1 MRAKSWR
8 VGMLCAVL
16 ALATSGRS
24 YEIIRD
30 GSEAAAVRFAP
41 GLITM
46 QIKLPASPILSDGS
60 NFSTSVQEA
69 MNQWNA
75 WLGASQFNGVL
86 ATEGSGGDRNGINEI
101 FRSFTTYGQ
110 SFGANTLAVAIS
122 YRASTLEN
130 DGTYRRTQADVIF
143 NQAKS
148 WDSYR
153 GATRS
158 ATDIR
163 RVALHE
169 LGHVLG
175 LDHPDQSGQAGSPI
189 MNSFITSVDSL
200 QQDDIDGAQYLYG
213 APAPVVRPAN
223 DDFVNAELVTLVN
236 NSVQVNGRSTS
247 ATKESGEP
255 NHAPGE
261 IGGPSVWWKVV
272 APSNGSLTVA
282 TAGTKF
288 DTMLGAYTGTAV
300 NALTQ
305 LAANDDI
312 VTPAEDPSPTRPR
325 TSAVT
330 IPINAYLTYYFAVD
344 GWDREAGSIILSF
357 THSPSGQPVAQSITF
372 GALSDRPFNS
382 TAIPL
387 SATASSTLPVSF
399 NVVSGPATITGTN
412 LTLTGTGTVVVR
424 ASQVGDANYNAAPA
438 VDRSFVVTPNF
449 DSWNLDH
456 FNTQERANASI
467 SGPTADPDGDGLSNL
482 VEYALALN
490 PRAANANGTGLADRT
505 ETEWTFTYS
514 RPAER
519 SDVLYEVETSTD
531 LTTWSTTG
539 VTHTRTATGATETWR
554 ASVPVSVSEN
564 LFFRL
569 RVTR

>member
-1 MRAKSWR
+1 MSAKLWR
-8 VGMLCAVL
+8 GSICCAVL
-16 ALATSGRS
+16 AWATSGQG

-30 GSEAAAVRFAP
+30 GSEAAAVKFGP
-41 GLITM
+41 GSITM
-46 QIKLPASPILSDGS
+46 QIKLGTTPLLSDGS
-60 NFSTSVQEA
+60 NYSTSVQEA
-69 MNQWNA
+69 MQQWNA
-75 WLGASQFNGVL
+75 WLGASQFSGVI
-86 ATEGSGGDRNGINEI
+86 AAAGDGGDRNGINEM
-101 FRSFTTYGQ
+101 FFSSTTYGQ

-122 YRASTLEN
+122 YRASTLES
-130 DGTYRRTQADVIF
+130 DGSYRRTQADVIF
-143 NQAKS
+143 NIART

-158 ATDIR
+158 ATDLR

-175 LDHPDQSGQAGSPI
+175 LDHPDESGQAGSPI
-189 MNSFITSVDSL
+189 MNSFISSVDSL

-223 DDFVNAELVTLVN
+223 DDFVDAQLVTLVN
-236 NSVQVNGRSTS
+236 HSAQVTGRSTS
-247 ATKESGEP
+247 ATKEVGEP
-255 NHAPGE
+255 NHAPNE
-261 IGGPSVWWKVV
+261 IGGPSVWWKIV

-330 IPINAYLTYYFAVD
+330 IPVNAYLTYYFAVD
-344 GWDREAGSIILSF
+344 GWDRESGSIILSF
-357 THSPSGQPVAQSITF
+357 AHSPSGQPVAQTITF

-387 SATASSTLPVSF
+387 SATASSTLPVSYSI
-399 NVVSGPATITGTN
+399 VSGPATIAGTN

-424 ASQVGDANYNAAPA
+424 AAQVGDANYHAAPA

-456 FNTQERANASI
+456 FNAPERANASI
-467 SGPTADPDGDGLSNL
+467 SGPTVDPDGDGLSNL
-482 VEYALALN
+482 VEYALGLN
-490 PRAANANGTGLADRT
+490 PRVANAGAAGSTART
-505 ETEWTFTYS
+505 ETEWTFTYT

-519 SDVLYEVETSTD
+519 GDVLYAVEASTD
-531 LTTWSTTG
+531 LTTWSTAG

-554 ASVPVSVSEN
+554 ASVPVSASGN